1 MVSRNKLNY
10 MKEYKKEHYS
20 QFLVSL
26 KIDEK
31 KELDELLG
39 KNNMTKADFLRTA
52 IEILKNHKELF
63 K

>member
-1 MVSRNKLNY
+1 MVSRSKLNY

-31 KELDELLG
+31 KELDELLR